1 MIFLFKTM
9 NEFERE
15 VRQKL
20 KMYGQENKIYLK
32 ERYEHE
38 IFHKH
43 NIQDEEINLL
53 FDLKKVMKISPH
65 TSFDDR
71 IQAEIDVTKIKK
83 IKVIF
88 QFDPIVKGQKLIG
101 KVGIITAFSI

>member
-1 MIFLFKTM
+1 M
-9 NEFERE
+9 NEFERQ

-20 KMYGQENKIYLK
+20 KAYGQENKIYLK

-53 FDLKKVMKISPH
+53 FDMKKVTKINKSIA
-65 TSFDDR
+65 FEER
-71 IQAEIDVTKIKK
+71 INAEIDISKTKKLK
-83 IKVIF
+83 IIF
-88 QFDPIVKGQKLIG
+88 QFDPLIKGQKLIG
-101 KVGIITAFSI
+101 KVGIITAF

>member
-43 NIQDEEINLL
+43 NIQDEEIRLL
-53 FDLKKVMKISPH
+53 FNMKKVTKINKNIA
-65 TSFDDR
+65 FEER
-71 IQAEIDVTKIKK
+71 INAEIDISKTKK

-88 QFDPIVKGQKLIG
+88 QFDPIVKGEKQIG
-101 KVGIITAFSI
+101 KVGIITAF

>member
-1 MIFLFKTM
+1 M
-9 NEFERE
+9 NEFEIE

-20 KMYGQENKIYLK
+20 KAYGQENKIYLK

-53 FDLKKVMKISPH
+53 FDMKKVAKISKNIA
-65 TSFDDR
+65 FEER
-71 IQAEIDVTKIKK
+71 INAEIDISKTKK
-83 IKVIF
+83 IKIIF
-88 QFDPIVKGQKLIG
+88 QFDPMVKGEKQIG
-101 KVGIITAFSI
+101 KVGIITAF

>member
-1 MIFLFKTM
+1 M
-9 NEFERE
+9 NEFERQ

-20 KMYGQENKIYLK
+20 RAYGQENKIYLK

-53 FDLKKVMKISPH
+53 FDMKKVTKISK
-65 TSFDDR
+65 SIAFEER
-71 IQAEIDVTKIKK
+71 INAEIDISNIPKFYWCSSPVDE
-83 IKVIF
+83 VHN
-88 QFDPIVKGQKLIG
+88 Q
-101 KVGIITAFSI
+101 

>member
-1 MIFLFKTM
+1 M

-20 KMYGQENKIYLK
+20 KAYGQENKVYLK

-53 FDLKKVMKISPH
+53 FDLKKVSKISRNIA
-65 TSFDDR
+65 FEER
-71 IQAEIDVTKIKK
+71 INAEIDISKTKRIR
-83 IKVIF
+83 VIF
-88 QFDPIVKGQKLIG
+88 QFDPILKGEKQIG
-101 KVGIITAFSI
+101 KVGIITAF

>member
-1 MIFLFKTM
+1 M

-20 KMYGQENKIYLK
+20 KMYGQDNKIYLK

-43 NIQDEEINLL
+43 NIQDEEISLL
-53 FDLKKVMKISPH
+53 FDMKKVSKISKNIA
-65 TSFDDR
+65 FEER
-71 IQAEIDVTKIKK
+71 INAEIDISKTKK

-88 QFDPIVKGQKLIG
+88 QFEPMIKGEKQIG
-101 KVGIITAFSI
+101 KVGIITAF